1 MTSTITTHRR
11 SIEIVQSFFFT
22 DADSLM
28 YDIETEDFYRDISGD
43 VGDKF
48 DISDYPEDHMTGIP
62 TGKKKKVMGM
72 MKDEGGEK
80 IIEELVG
87 LRTKLYSY
95 KMFEGKEEKKC
106 QRT

>member
-1 MTSTITTHRR
+1 M
-11 SIEIVQSFFFT
+11 SILDNSKTLIYDFHYNYTQKKYRDCAKLLFT

-72 MKDEGGEK
+72 ISLLHTICQGQEDHFQ
-80 IIEELVG
+80 G
-87 LRTKLYSY
+87 L
-95 KMFEGKEEKKC
+95 GN
-106 QRT
+106 

>member
-1 MTSTITTHRR
+1 
-11 SIEIVQSFFFT
+11 
-22 DADSLM
+22 M

-62 TGKKKKVMGM
+62 TGKKRKVMGM
-72 MKDEGGEK
+72 MKDEGGGK

-106 QRT
+106 QGNKKAVI